1 MTRNKLSF
9 NLKLTIFFLFR
20 LRCAMK
26 GPGPYRAAEVFRPS
40 NDKFTFVVQATCL
53 QASSIFRYVL
63 ASDNLAKI
71 DTF

>member
-1 MTRNKLSF
+1 
-9 NLKLTIFFLFR
+9 
-20 LRCAMK
+20 MK